1 VNTRTQDATGSHA
14 RPALLEE
21 VSRAPASP
29 PLWKFPVSYGHEDDQ
44 TYYLDCLGSMRAW
57 VSELMADVRSDPPP
71 ERYCLAFVEHHAI
84 RELQR
89 PLRSPEREL
98 LYRATRDVV
107 NVWLALESAGRR

>member
-1 VNTRTQDATGSHA
+1 MTARTHDASGSHI

-21 VSRAPASP
+21 VSRAPAP
-29 PLWKFPVSYGHEDDQ
+29 CWKFPVSYGHEDDQ
-44 TYYLDCLGSMRAW
+44 TYYLDCLGSMHAW

-71 ERYCLAFVEHHAI
+71 ERYCLAFVEHYAI

-107 NVWLALESAGRR
+107 NVWLALKSAGRR